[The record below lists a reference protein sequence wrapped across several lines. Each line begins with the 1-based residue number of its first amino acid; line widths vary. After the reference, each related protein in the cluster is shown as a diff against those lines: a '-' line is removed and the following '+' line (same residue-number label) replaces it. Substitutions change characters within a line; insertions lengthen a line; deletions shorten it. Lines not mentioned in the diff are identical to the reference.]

1 MSNYVN
7 FHENI
12 QNHSKVFNKHCTQK
26 CKSHYRSLSHSIL
39 KAPLKHNNKHAIY
52 QAFCKNPKINS
63 IIAKNKAIATN
74 IKTKNTGQNKVTRKT
89 YQFTI
94 NPNTNTEM

>member
-1 MSNYVN
+1 M
-7 FHENI
+7 
-12 QNHSKVFNKHCTQK
+12 
-26 CKSHYRSLSHSIL
+26 L
-39 KAPLKHNNKHAIY
+39 Y

>member
-1 MSNYVN
+1 MSNYVH

-26 CKSHYRSLSHSIL
+26 CKSHYRSLPHLLSRVTTN
-39 KAPLKHNNKHAIY
+39 LKHKLNS
-52 QAFCKNPKINS
+52 S
-63 IIAKNKAIATN
+63 IITTKKAIATN
-74 IKTKNTGQNKVTRKT
+74 IISKITSQNKVTRKT

-94 NPNTNTEM
+94 NPNTNTEK